1 MLKKANKIQIKLE
14 KQLKNK
20 REEKTQNK
28 IKKQVKFNEEQ
39 NEVIDMN
46 ERKWNDSK
54 GNKANLV

>member
-1 MLKKANKIQIKLE
+1 MLKKANKIQIKLD